1 MGFPAWASVGA
12 GRGGRGLVWD
22 LPSVPSSTP
31 GQPTGL
37 QTGGRG
43 AGESAPGAESEP
55 PLLLSFGAP
64 KRRPGHPFSR
74 KKGGGQRSIP
84 SSADLP
90 DSLQFFGARAGV
102 PSPRGLLGHPS
113 LPVQGMG
120 QRPVAMGIW
129 VPRGLENRGPQLAQE
144 GPGAGTRPAVSYLR
158 GSCREGRRGS
168 ATIPGLNVLPLSP
181 YPSIQ
186 LGLLPLASPWK
197 KFRRKRRKKK
207 INHAAEKRQ
216 PYSAG
221 GSSEPGGPVHLR
233 HGRPVS
239 PTPNPAARPRPRH
252 PSFASP
258 PMSQPPRA
266 PPP

>member
-1 MGFPAWASVGA
+1 MGFFSFNSEILSLSGTIKTNRGAKQNVIKQKLTRLSLCPWASPAWASVGA

-22 LPSVPSSTP
+22 LPSAPSSTP

-43 AGESAPGAESEP
+43 AGESAPGAQSEP
-55 PLLLSFGAP
+55 LLLLSFGAP

-74 KKGGGQRSIP
+74 KKGGAEKHPQLCRSP
-84 SSADLP
+84 PFAPVLRSSGRS
-90 DSLQFFGARAGV
+90 SLTSR
-102 PSPRGLLGHPS
+102 SPRTSIAPCAGH
-113 LPVQGMG
+113 GTKT
-120 QRPVAMGIW
+120 
-129 VPRGLENRGPQLAQE
+129 RGNGNLGPQGGWRIGDPNSRRKVQE
-144 GPGAGTRPAVSYLR
+144 RGTRPAVSYLR

-207 INHAAEKRQ
+207 NQSR
-216 PYSAG
+216 
-221 GSSEPGGPVHLR
+221 
-233 HGRPVS
+233 
-239 PTPNPAARPRPRH
+239 
-252 PSFASP
+252 
-258 PMSQPPRA
+258 
-266 PPP
+266 